1 MRGAATLC
9 LWPRIE
15 VRGTCAPEARANA
28 AEFRRLAACGDRF
41 RSMGILVG
49 SLARVRRVAR
59 AEYSIRS
66 ALELPEPTA
75 EWPSVSVVVP
85 LHNEELVIQR
95 CISSMLAQEYDR
107 IEFIFVLDRCTD
119 GTHDILLR
127 HAQADSRI
135 TLIENDS
142 SPADWAS
149 KCHAAQLGA
158 NSATGDRI
166 IFTDADTSFDPKL
179 VRAAV
184 AMATD
189 RRLHLLSLL
198 STLTTRRWF
207 ERVVQ
212 PVAAMHLTRMYP
224 IERVN
229 RTERPRPFAN
239 GQFMLF
245 DRAFYDV
252 LGGHEGVK
260 NDLLEDVAF
269 ARLVHAKGGR
279 CGIFLASR
287 MLTCSMYD
295 SFDQLMTGWKR
306 IFIETSRRRPRVLRK
321 NARLV
326 YGLGIAGPMI
336 QLATLVVAA
345 MVIAQGPILLGG
357 VLAMVVAMGFGTQ
370 IAALLWIY
378 RLSGVP
384 LPMVLLFPVGSW
396 FVGHIFSEAARDLDK
411 GVPIRWAGREY
422 TLEPRD

>member
-1 MRGAATLC
+1 MLLNSVAWL
-9 LWPRIE
+9 
-15 VRGTCAPEARANA
+15 
-28 AEFRRLAACGDRF
+28 LAAIAFAGW
-41 RSMGILVG
+41 GYWVVA
-49 SLARVRRVAR
+49 LARVRRVAQ

-66 ALELPEPTA
+66 ALKLSEPTGG
-75 EWPSVSVVVP
+75 WPSVSVVVP
-85 LHNEELVIQR
+85 LHNEERVIQR
-95 CISSMLAQEYDR
+95 CISSLLAQEYER

-119 GTHDILLR
+119 GTRDILVR
-127 HAQADSRI
+127 HARADSRI
-135 TLIENDS
+135 ILIENDS

-149 KCHAAQLGA
+149 KCHAARLGA
-158 NSATGDRI
+158 DSATGDRI
-166 IFTDADTSFDPKL
+166 IFTDADTCFDPKL
-179 VRAAV
+179 VRASV

-189 RRLHLLSLL
+189 RRLQLLSLL

-212 PVAAMHLTRMYP
+212 PVAAVHLTRMYP

-229 RTERPRPFAN
+229 RAERPRPFAN

-245 DRAFYDV
+245 DRAWYER
-252 LGGHEGVK
+252 LGGHERVK

-269 ARLVHAKGGR
+269 ARLVHEKGGR
-279 CGIFLASR
+279 CGIFLAKG

-295 SFDQLMTGWKR
+295 SLDQLMTGWKR
-306 IFIETSRRRPRVLRK
+306 IFIETSRRRPRILRK

-326 YGLGIAGPMI
+326 HGLGIAGPLI
-336 QLATLVVAA
+336 QLFTLVVAA
-345 MVIAQGPILLGG
+345 MVIAEGNIPFGG
-357 VLAMVVAMGFGTQ
+357 VLAVLVAIGFGTQ

-396 FVGHIFSEAARDLDK
+396 FVRRNFNEAARDLEM

>member
-1 MRGAATLC
+1 
-9 LWPRIE
+9 
-15 VRGTCAPEARANA
+15 
-28 AEFRRLAACGDRF
+28 
-41 RSMGILVG
+41 
-49 SLARVRRVAR
+49 
-59 AEYSIRS
+59 
-66 ALELPEPTA
+66 
-75 EWPSVSVVVP
+75 
-85 LHNEELVIQR
+85 
-95 CISSMLAQEYDR
+95 MLAQEYDR

-229 RTERPRPFAN
+229 HTERPRPFAN
-239 GQFMLF
+239 DQFMLF

-279 CGIFLASR
+279 CGIFLADD

-295 SFDQLMTGWKR
+295 SLDQLMTGWKR

-345 MVIAQGPILLGG
+345 MVIAQGSILLGG

-396 FVGHIFSEAARDLDK
+396 FVGHIFNEPARDLDK
-411 GVPIRWAGREY
+411 GLPIRWAGREY

>member
-1 MRGAATLC
+1 MLLNSVAWL
-9 LWPRIE
+9 
-15 VRGTCAPEARANA
+15 
-28 AEFRRLAACGDRF
+28 LAAIAFAAWGYW
-41 RSMGILVG
+41 LVA
-49 SLARVRRVAR
+49 LARVRRVAR
-59 AEYSIRS
+59 PEYSIRS
-66 ALELPEPTA
+66 ALELPEPTGK
-75 EWPSVSVVVP
+75 WPSVSVVVP
-85 LHNEELVIQR
+85 LHDEERVVQQ
-95 CISSMLAQEYDR
+95 CISSLLTQEYDR

-119 GTHDILLR
+119 GTRDILLR
-127 HAQADSRI
+127 HAQMDSRI
-135 TLIENDS
+135 ILIENDS
-142 SPADWAS
+142 SPADWAG
-149 KCHAAQLGA
+149 KCHAARLGA
-158 NSATGDRI
+158 DTATGDRI
-166 IFTDADTSFDPKL
+166 IFTDADTRFDPKL

-184 AMATD
+184 AMADD
-189 RRLHLLSLL
+189 RRLQLLSLL

-229 RTERPRPFAN
+229 RAERPRPFAN

-245 DRAFYDV
+245 DRAFYDL
-252 LGGHEGVK
+252 LGGHEGVR
-260 NDLLEDVAF
+260 NDLLEDIAF

-279 CGIFLASR
+279 CGILLADD

-295 SFDQLMTGWKR
+295 SLDQLMTGWKR
-306 IFIETSRRRPRVLRK
+306 IFIETSRRRPRVLRR

-326 YGLGIAGPMI
+326 HGLGIAGPMI
-336 QLATLVVAA
+336 QLATLIVVAV
-345 MVIAQGPILLGG
+345 VIAQGSILLGG
-357 VLAMVVAMGFGTQ
+357 VLAMLVAMGFGTQ

-422 TLEPRD
+422 TLAPRD

>member
-1 MRGAATLC
+1 M
-9 LWPRIE
+9 
-15 VRGTCAPEARANA
+15 
-28 AEFRRLAACGDRF
+28 
-41 RSMGILVG
+41 
-49 SLARVRRVAR
+49 
-59 AEYSIRS
+59 
-66 ALELPEPTA
+66 
-75 EWPSVSVVVP
+75 SVVVP
-85 LHNEELVIQR
+85 LHDEEHVVQQ
-95 CISSMLAQEYDR
+95 CVSSLLAQEYDR

-119 GTHDILLR
+119 GTRDILLG

-135 TLIENDS
+135 ILIENDS
-142 SPADWAS
+142 SPPDWAS
-149 KCHAAQLGA
+149 KCHAARLGA
-158 NSATGDRI
+158 DSATGDRI
-166 IFTDADTSFDPKL
+166 IFTDADTCFDPKL
-179 VRAAV
+179 VHAAV
-184 AMATD
+184 AMADD
-189 RRLHLLSLL
+189 RRLQLLSLL
-198 STLTTRRWF
+198 STLTARRWF

-229 RTERPRPFAN
+229 RAERPRPFAN

-245 DRAFYDV
+245 DRAFYDL

-279 CGIFLASR
+279 CGIFLAEG

-295 SFDQLMTGWKR
+295 SLDQLMTGWKR

-326 YGLGIAGPMI
+326 HGLGIGGPMI
-336 QLATLVVAA
+336 QLATLIVAA
-345 MVIAQGPILLGG
+345 MLIAKGTMLLGG
-357 VLAMVVAMGFGTQ
+357 VLAALVAMSFGTQ
-370 IAALLWIY
+370 IATLLRIY

-384 LPMVLLFPVGSW
+384 LSMVLLFPVGSW
-396 FVGHIFSEAARDLDK
+396 FVGRIFGEAARDLDK